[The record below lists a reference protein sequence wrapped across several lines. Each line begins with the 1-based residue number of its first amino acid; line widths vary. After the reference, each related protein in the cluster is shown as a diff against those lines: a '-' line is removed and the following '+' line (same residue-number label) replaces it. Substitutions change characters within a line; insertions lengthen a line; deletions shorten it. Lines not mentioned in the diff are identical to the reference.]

1 MSSRIWRRPVATALA
16 GTVVAGGLVSGFTAP
31 AALGQPSDSSTR
43 SQETATQAQPRRVS
57 PDQILMT
64 ISQDY
69 QTGAGGGQISKLID
83 QVITLR
89 KRGVRVSNSNAQALA
104 AALDKRPNQKP
115 LINALEGTLSD
126 QRRQFARGGIQAP
139 GGAPP
144 VATPGSPHS
153 SMGGGFS
160 PGNPMD
166 RDNPVFETPGR

>member
-1 MSSRIWRRPVATALA
+1 MSSRIWRRSVATSLA
-16 GTVVAGGLVSGFTAP
+16 GTVVASGLVSGFTAP
-31 AALGQPSDSSTR
+31 AALAQPSDSSTQ
-43 SQETATQAQPRRVS
+43 SQDAATQERPRRVS
-57 PDQILMT
+57 GDQILMT
-64 ISQDY
+64 ISQEY
-69 QTGAGGGQISKLID
+69 QTGSGGGQVSKLID

-89 KRGVRVSNSNAQALA
+89 KRGVRLSNSNAQALA

-115 LINALEGTLSD
+115 LINALEGALSD

-144 VATPGSPHS
+144 VAAPGSPHS
-153 SMGGGFS
+153 PMGGGYS